1 MTVLSDMIPLE
12 CDEEEAKKGKRL
24 KMLTSNL
31 ETIYIFFQHNKI
43 TKNVYSNLI
52 KSLYKILKFF
62 ALILIGQNMFMII

>member
-1 MTVLSDMIPLE
+1 MTVLSDMLPLE
-12 CDEEEAKKGKRL
+12 RDEEEAKKGKGL